1 MSFRVVWNFPA
12 LATFYSLPMHS
23 AFMIDRAV
31 VRFAETGEG
40 ELAWEAPYHLL
51 SAGFHDVVLAID
63 REARAI
69 TVLRIYRVR

>member
-12 LATFYSLPMHS
+12 LVTFYSLPMHS

-40 ELAWEAPYHLL
+40 ELAWEAPHHLL
-51 SAGFHDVVLAID
+51 SAGFHDAVLAID
-63 REARAI
+63 REARTI

>member
-1 MSFRVVWNFPA
+1 MSLRVVWNFPA
-12 LATFYSLPMHS
+12 LVTFYNLPMHS

-40 ELAWEAPYHLL
+40 ELAWEPPYHLL

-63 REARAI
+63 REARTIA
-69 TVLRIYRVR
+69 VLRIYRVR

>member
-12 LATFYSLPMHS
+12 LVTFYSRPMHS

-31 VRFAETGEG
+31 VRFAETGEV

-51 SAGFHDVVLAID
+51 SAGFHDAVLAID
-63 REARAI
+63 R
-69 TVLRIYRVR
+69 

>member
-12 LATFYSLPMHS
+12 LVTFYSLPMHS

-40 ELAWEAPYHLL
+40 KRY
-51 SAGFHDVVLAID
+51 
-63 REARAI
+63 AR
-69 TVLRIYRVR
+69 